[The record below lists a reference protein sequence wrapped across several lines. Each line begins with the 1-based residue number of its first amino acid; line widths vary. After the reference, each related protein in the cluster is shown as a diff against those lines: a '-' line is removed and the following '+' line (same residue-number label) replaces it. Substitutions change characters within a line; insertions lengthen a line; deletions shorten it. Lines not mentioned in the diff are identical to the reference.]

1 MAAAVAAARL
11 REAQAAAASA
21 AASAAATAAATAQ
34 ELRAQIGLGG
44 GAGGASGSGGG
55 GGGAS
60 GSGAS
65 ASTSPSSSS
74 SSESEKSKAGSSSSS
89 SSWRSRLSSSSQ
101 GFSLSSLFSTI
112 KREVAAAV
120 LPEDPAVSATRA
132 RSAEPAPASTATSLA
147 TLPQAPK
154 SAWQSQWER
163 MHEQLGS
170 HPVFTR
176 LAAAR
181 DAAAESAPA
190 RRAREL
196 REQALERWETSDH
209 PFVHRLQ
216 GVSDAVFAE
225 TEMAQALREVR
236 SRDPG
241 FDVVRFLAAV
251 RGDVPAVVAAYLSG
265 DAAALS
271 AHCSPDLVE
280 RVSAVHAASRAQRSA
295 ASSSSSGSSSSGA
308 GGFGGGSSSSSS
320 SVPDTSVLDV
330 GEPELVDLK
339 FLDGDPAAVVSFTC
353 QQINCERDAF
363 GNVVEGAPDDVQ
375 RVYYYWA
382 LVQDPSGFVGTD
394 GVAYPPRWQI
404 KEMMVRGMHHL
415 L

>member
-1 MAAAVAAARL
+1 M
-11 REAQAAAASA
+11 
-21 AASAAATAAATAQ
+21 
-34 ELRAQIGLGG
+34 GL
-44 GAGGASGSGGG
+44 G

-60 GSGAS
+60 GSGSRASSDGAS
-65 ASTSPSSSS
+65 ASSSTSKSNSEGEGSKTGGSSWR
-74 SSESEKSKAGSSSSS
+74 ARLSSSSS
-89 SSWRSRLSSSSQ
+89 SSKEG
-101 GFSLSSLFSTI
+101 GFSLSSLFSAI

-120 LPEDPAVSATRA
+120 LPEDAAASATRA

-147 TLPQAPK
+147 TLPRAPK
-154 SAWQSQWER
+154 SAWQSQWEK
-163 MHEQLGS
+163 MHDQLGS
-170 HPVFTR
+170 HPVFAR

-241 FDVVRFLAAV
+241 FDVVRFLASV
-251 RGDVPAVVAAYLSG
+251 RGDVPGVVAAYLSG
-265 DAAALS
+265 DSAALS

-280 RVSAVHAASRAQRSA
+280 RVAAVHAASRAQRA
-295 ASSSSSGSSSSGA
+295 SSSSGSGGTGSFGA
-308 GGFGGGSSSSSS
+308 GSSSSSS
-320 SVPDTSVLDV
+320 ASIPDTSVLDV

-363 GNVVEGAPDDVQ
+363 GNVVEGSPDDVQ

-382 LVQDPSGFVGTD
+382 LVQDPSGFVGVD

>member
-1 MAAAVAAARL
+1 VAATAAARL

-21 AASAAATAAATAQ
+21 AASVASTAAATAQ
-34 ELRAQIGLGG
+34 ELRAQMGLGG
-44 GAGGASGSGGG
+44 GRSGNGGSSSSGGG
-55 GGGAS
+55 SEGAS
-60 GSGAS
+60 
-65 ASTSPSSSS
+65 TSSSS
-74 SSESEKSKAGSSSSS
+74 SNSESSEDSRTT
-89 SSWRSRLSSSSQ
+89 SWKDRLSSSSR
-101 GFSLSSLFSTI
+101 GFSLSSVFSAI

-120 LPEDPAVSATRA
+120 LPEDPAASATRA
-132 RSAEPAPASTATSLA
+132 RSAEPAPASSATSLA

-163 MHEQLGS
+163 MHDQLGS
-170 HPVFTR
+170 HPVFAR

-196 REQALERWETSDH
+196 REKALETWETSDH
-209 PFVHRLQ
+209 PFVHKLQ

-225 TEMAQALREVR
+225 TEMAQALKEVR

-241 FDVVRFLAAV
+241 FDFVRFLASV
-251 RGDVPAVVAAYLSG
+251 RGDVPVVVAAYLAG
-265 DAAALS
+265 DSAALS

-280 RVSAVHAASRAQRSA
+280 RVAAVHVASRAQR
-295 ASSSSSGSSSSGA
+295 ASSSSSGGGGGGA
-308 GGFGGGSSSSSS
+308 GGSFGGGGGSAGSEST
-320 SVPDTSVLDV
+320 PDTSVLDV

-363 GNVVEGAPDDVQ
+363 GNVTEGSPDDVQ

-382 LVQDPSGFVGTD
+382 LVQDGSGFVGVD

-404 KEMMVRGMHHL
+404 REMMVRGMHHL

>member
-1 MAAAVAAARL
+1 
-11 REAQAAAASA
+11 
-21 AASAAATAAATAQ
+21 
-34 ELRAQIGLGG
+34 
-44 GAGGASGSGGG
+44 
-55 GGGAS
+55 
-60 GSGAS
+60 
-65 ASTSPSSSS
+65 
-74 SSESEKSKAGSSSSS
+74 
-89 SSWRSRLSSSSQ
+89 
-101 GFSLSSLFSTI
+101 
-112 KREVAAAV
+112 
-120 LPEDPAVSATRA
+120 
-132 RSAEPAPASTATSLA
+132 
-147 TLPQAPK
+147 
-154 SAWQSQWER
+154 

-190 RRAREL
+190 RRAREI
-196 REQALERWETSDH
+196 REQALEKWETSDH

-225 TEMAQALREVR
+225 TEMAQALREVKA
-236 SRDPG
+236 RDPG
-241 FDVVRFLAAV
+241 FDAVRFLASV
-251 RGDVPAVVAAYLSG
+251 RGDVPGVVAAYLSG
-265 DAAALS
+265 DSAALS

-280 RVSAVHAASRAQRSA
+280 RVVAVHAAGRAQRA
-295 ASSSSSGSSSSGA
+295 SSGS
-308 GGFGGGSSSSSS
+308 GGGSGSGSSFSI
-320 SVPDTSVLDV
+320 PDTSVLDV

-363 GNVVEGAPDDVQ
+363 GNVVEGSPDDVQ

>member
-1 MAAAVAAARL
+1 ML
-11 REAQAAAASA
+11 SA
-21 AASAAATAAATAQ
+21 
-34 ELRAQIGLGG
+34 
-44 GAGGASGSGGG
+44 
-55 GGGAS
+55 
-60 GSGAS
+60 
-65 ASTSPSSSS
+65 
-74 SSESEKSKAGSSSSS
+74 
-89 SSWRSRLSSSSQ
+89 
-101 GFSLSSLFSTI
+101 I
-112 KREVAAAV
+112 KKEVAAAV
-120 LPEDPAVSATRA
+120 LPEDPATSATRA
-132 RSAEPAPASTATSLA
+132 RDAVPRAPAATTTSIA
-147 TLPQAPK
+147 TLPSRPK
-154 SAWQSQWER
+154 SAWQSQWEK
-163 MHEQLGS
+163 MHEQLGG
-170 HPVFTR
+170 HPVFAR

-196 REQALERWETSDH
+196 REKALETWETSDH

-236 SRDPG
+236 ARDPS
-241 FDVVRFLAAV
+241 FDVVRFLASV
-251 RGDVPAVVAAYLSG
+251 RGDVPAVVAAYLAG

-271 AHCSPDLVE
+271 EHCSADLVE
-280 RVSAVHAASRAQRSA
+280 RVVAVHAAARAQVRSGGGGGSGGKGNTT
-295 ASSSSSGSSSSGA
+295 SSSSPFDST
-308 GGFGGGSSSSSS
+308 
-320 SVPDTSVLDV
+320 PDTSVLDV

-353 QQINCERDAF
+353 QQINCERDPF
-363 GNVVEGAPDDVQ
+363 GNVVEGSPDDVQ

-382 LVQDPSGFVGTD
+382 LVQEPSGFVGVD

>member
-1 MAAAVAAARL
+1 
-11 REAQAAAASA
+11 
-21 AASAAATAAATAQ
+21 
-34 ELRAQIGLGG
+34 
-44 GAGGASGSGGG
+44 
-55 GGGAS
+55 
-60 GSGAS
+60 
-65 ASTSPSSSS
+65 
-74 SSESEKSKAGSSSSS
+74 
-89 SSWRSRLSSSSQ
+89 
-101 GFSLSSLFSTI
+101 
-112 KREVAAAV
+112 
-120 LPEDPAVSATRA
+120 
-132 RSAEPAPASTATSLA
+132 
-147 TLPQAPK
+147 
-154 SAWQSQWER
+154 
-163 MHEQLGS
+163 MHDQLGA

-196 REQALERWETSDH
+196 REKALETWETSDH

-225 TEMAQALREVR
+225 TEMAQALKEVR

-241 FDVVRFLAAV
+241 FDIVRFLASV
-251 RGDVPAVVAAYLSG
+251 RGDVPVVVAAYLSG
-265 DAAALS
+265 DSGALS

-280 RVSAVHAASRAQRSA
+280 RVAAVHAASRAQRE
-295 ASSSSSGSSSSGA
+295 SSGGSSGSSGSFA
-308 GGFGGGSSSSSS
+308 GGGASSTSI
-320 SVPDTSVLDV
+320 PDTSVLDV

-353 QQINCERDAF
+353 QQINCERDPF
-363 GNVVEGAPDDVQ
+363 GNVVEGSPDDVR

-382 LVQDPSGFVGTD
+382 LVQDASGFVGVD
-394 GVAYPPRWQI
+394 GVSYPPRWQI